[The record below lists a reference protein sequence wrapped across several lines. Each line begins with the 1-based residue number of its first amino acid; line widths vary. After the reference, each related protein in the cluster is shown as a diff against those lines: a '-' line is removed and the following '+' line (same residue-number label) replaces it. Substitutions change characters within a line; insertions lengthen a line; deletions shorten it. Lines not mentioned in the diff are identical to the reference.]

1 MSSGDGKP
9 KKLSSGDGEPTKLSS
24 GDGKPTKLNPSRQ
37 LALIEIAWRS

>member
-9 KKLSSGDGEPTKLSS
+9 KKLSLGDGEPTKLSS